1 MNVYINGAFTSS
13 LCYQEIKVK
22 MNDIGDSTTKICVY
36 GDWKDP
42 CMKEWDSL
50 CEINIIEQ
58 KQIQHAT
65 HETIHLAMTNDLLED
80 LLNDFYGAN
89 AINTYMIVT
98 SDINFTNLAFKTQ
111 KYRKDLYIH
120 IPKTTVTNQ
129 PEVAKATVEP
139 EIQMFNM
146 SELEKK
152 VKMTFE
158 AHNENF
164 PVTRPIPLYI
174 FKKSYNSIYNQFI
187 NDFELEVMM
196 KQNKINIYQSDGIY
210 FIQWLDQI
218 LTV

>member
-1 MNVYINGAFTSS
+1 MNIYINGAFTSS
-13 LCYQEIKVK
+13 LCYQEIRAKIK
-22 MNDIGDSTTKICVY
+22 EIDDSLTKICVY

-65 HETIHLAMTNDLLED
+65 HETLHLAITNDLMED
-80 LLNDFYGAN
+80 MLNDYYGVN
-89 AINTYMIVT
+89 VINTYMIVT

-120 IPKTTVTNQ
+120 IPKN
-129 PEVAKATVEP
+129 EP
-139 EIQMFNM
+139 ENEPELQMFNM
-146 SELEKK
+146 SELEKN

-164 PVTRPIPLYI
+164 PITRPIPLYI
-174 FKKSYNSIYNQFI
+174 FKKLYNSIYNQSI
-187 NDFELEVMM
+187 NDFEFEIMI
-196 KQNKINIYQSDGIY
+196 KQKKINIYQSDGIY
-210 FIQWLDQI
+210 FIQWLDQ
-218 LTV
+218 TVIV